1 MAGVPFVDEVF
12 KAVNCTVTWHLAEGE
27 EIGAEQVCAMGF
39 LVSLLNIA
47 D

>member
-27 EIGAEQVCAMGF
+27 EVGAEQVSTIDAPI
-39 LVSLLNIA
+39 S
-47 D
+47 